1 MVRLNIPDMCP
12 SISDAEAKMALVA
25 DGVSALLIDGKLTSG
40 SSGTFP
46 TVNPATEE
54 VLGAAADADA
64 DDMGRAI
71 EAARR
76 AFDET
81 DWSRNTELRVR
92 CVRQLRDAMREH
104 VEELRELTISEV
116 GAPRMLTAAAQLE
129 GPVTDLGF
137 AADTAESYQW
147 NQDLGEAAPMG
158 IPTRRTIAREAV
170 GVVGAITPWN
180 FPHQINLAKL
190 GPALAA
196 GNTVVL
202 KPAPDTPWCA
212 AVLGEIIVE
221 HTDFPPGVV
230 NIITSSD
237 HGVGAL
243 LAKDPRVD
251 MVSFTGSTATGRSV
265 MSDAAVTI
273 KRVFLELGG
282 KSAFVVLDDAD
293 LGGACSVA
301 AFTAA
306 MHAGQGCAITTRL
319 VVPRTRYDEAVGI
332 AAATMGSIKPGDPTN
347 AKTVCGPLI
356 SARQRDRVQSYLDL
370 AIAEGGTFA
379 CGGGRPAN
387 RDVGFFIEPT
397 VIAGLTNDARPARE
411 EIFGPVLTVLAHA
424 GDDDAARI
432 ANDSPYGLSGTVF
445 SADPQRAAQFASR
458 LRVGTV
464 NVNGGVWYSADA
476 PFGGY
481 KQSGNGREM
490 GLAGFE
496 EYLETKLV
504 ATAIT

>member
-1 MVRLNIPDMCP
+1 
-12 SISDAEAKMALVA
+12 MALLA
-25 DGVSALLIDGKLTSG
+25 DGVSSLFIDGKRCEG
-40 SSGTFP
+40 AAGTFS

-54 VLGAAADADA
+54 TLGVAADADA
-64 DDMGRAI
+64 GDMDRAI

-76 AFDET
+76 AFDDT

-104 VEELRELTISEV
+104 IEELRALTISEV

-129 GPVTDLGF
+129 GPVNDLAF
-137 AADTAESYQW
+137 SADTAESYSW
-147 NQDLGEAAPMG
+147 KQDLGAAAPMG
-158 IPTRRTIAREAV
+158 IPTRRTVVREAV

-212 AVLGEIIVE
+212 AVLGELIADC
-221 HTDFPPGVV
+221 TDIPPGVV
-230 NIITSSD
+230 NIVTSSE
-237 HGVGAL
+237 HGLGAL

-265 MSDAAVTI
+265 MADGAATI
-273 KRVFLELGG
+273 KRMFLELGG
-282 KSAFVVLDDAD
+282 KSAFIVLDDAD
-293 LGGACSVA
+293 LAAASSVS
-301 AFTAA
+301 AFTAS

-319 VVPRTRYDEAVGI
+319 VVPRARYDEAVAI
-332 AAATMGSIKPGDPTN
+332 AAGTMSSIKPGDPDD
-347 AKTVCGPLI
+347 ARTVCGPLI
-356 SARQRDRVQSYLDL
+356 SQRQRDRVQGYLDL

-379 CGGGRPAN
+379 CGGGRPAG
-387 RDVGFFIEPT
+387 RQVGYFIEPT

-411 EIFGPVLTVLAHA
+411 EIFGPVLTVLAHD
-424 GDDDAARI
+424 GDDDAVRI
-432 ANDSPYGLSGTVF
+432 ANDSPYGLSGTVYGG
-445 SADPQRAAQFASR
+445 DPQRAADVAAR

-464 NVNGGVWYSADA
+464 NVNGGVWYCADA

-481 KQSGNGREM
+481 KQSGVGREM

-496 EYLETKLV
+496 EYLETKLI
-504 ATAIT
+504 ATAAN

>member
-1 MVRLNIPDMCP
+1 
-12 SISDAEAKMALVA
+12 MALLA
-25 DGVSALLIDGKLTSG
+25 DGVSELFIDGKLSSG
-40 SSGTFP
+40 NAGTFP
-46 TVNPATEE
+46 TINPATEE
-54 VLGAAADADA
+54 VLGVAADADA
-64 DDMGRAI
+64 EDMGRAVD
-71 EAARR
+71 AARH
-76 AFDET
+76 AFDDT

-104 VEELRELTISEV
+104 IEELRELTISEV
-116 GAPRMLTAAAQLE
+116 GAPRMLTAGAQLQ
-129 GPVTDLGF
+129 GPVGDLGF
-137 AADTAESYQW
+137 SADSAESYPW
-147 NQDLGEAAPMG
+147 KQDLGEAAPMG
-158 IPTRRTIAREAV
+158 IPTRRTIVREAV

-196 GNTVVL
+196 GNTVIL

-212 AVLGEIIVE
+212 AVLGEIIAE

-237 HGVGAL
+237 HSVGAL

-251 MVSFTGSTATGRSV
+251 MVSFTGSTATGRNV
-265 MSDAAVTI
+265 MADAAATI
-273 KRVFLELGG
+273 KKVFLELGG
-282 KSAFVVLDDAD
+282 KSAFIVLDDAD
-293 LGGACSVA
+293 LAGACSVS
-301 AFTAA
+301 AFTAS

-319 VVPRTRYDEAVGI
+319 VVPRARYDEAVAI
-332 AAATMGSIKPGDPTN
+332 AAGTMSSIKPGDPTEGG
-347 AKTVCGPLI
+347 TVCGPVI
-356 SARQRDRVQSYLDL
+356 SARQRDRVQGYLDS

-379 CGGGRPAN
+379 CGGGRPAD
-387 RDVGFFIEPT
+387 RATGFFIEPT
-397 VIAGLTNDARPARE
+397 VIAGLTNDARVARE
-411 EIFGPVLTVLAHA
+411 EVFGPVLTVIAHD
-424 GDDDAARI
+424 GDDDAVRI

-445 SADPQRAAQFASR
+445 GGDPDRAAGVAAR

-481 KQSGNGREM
+481 KQSGIGREM

-496 EYLETKLV
+496 EYLETKVV
-504 ATAIT
+504 ATAVS